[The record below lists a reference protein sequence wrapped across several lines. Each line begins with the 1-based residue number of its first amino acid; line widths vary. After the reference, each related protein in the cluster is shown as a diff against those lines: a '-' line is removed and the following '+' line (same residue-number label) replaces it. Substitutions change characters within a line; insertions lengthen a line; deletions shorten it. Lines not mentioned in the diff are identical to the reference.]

1 MSRAGSPVQSKAVV
15 QNLARH
21 EVIDLARAA
30 IILML
35 TVGAALLVPR
45 SLFATTPE
53 AAPSVQTS
61 AQISD

>member
-1 MSRAGSPVQSKAVV
+1 MSRADSPDRSPALVQP
-15 QNLARH
+15 LARH

-35 TVGAALLVPR
+35 TVAAALLVPR

-53 AAPSVQTS
+53 PTQSVQVS
-61 AQISD
+61 VPISD